1 MIVLAIDPG
10 NEYSAWVLI
19 DTETYRPLKF
29 DKANNLI
36 VLHDIAYELEF
47 DKVVI
52 EKIAS
57 YGMPVGE
64 SVFDTCMWIGRFQQ
78 AIEDYKRKPSQ
89 TVRRYEVKMNICHDA
104 RARDSNIIQA
114 LVDRFAPGQMN
125 RGKGTKK
132 EPGWFYGFRADVW
145 QAYALGVT
153 YIDRYI
159 KMLRSKEHITT

>member
-36 VLHDIAYELEF
+36 VLHDIAYELDF
-47 DKVVI
+47 DSAVI
-52 EKIAS
+52 EKVAS

-64 SVFDTCMWIGRFQQ
+64 SVFDTCIWTGRFEQC
-78 AIEDYKRKPSQ
+78 IEDFRRMPVH
-89 TVRRYEVKMNICHDA
+89 TVKRYEVKMNMCHDS
-104 RARDSNIIQA
+104 RAKDSNIIQA
-114 LVDRFAPGQMN
+114 LCDRFAPGQIN

-132 EPGWFYGFRADVW
+132 EHGWFYGFRADIW

-153 YIDRYI
+153 YIDRMN
-159 KMLRSKEHITT
+159 K

>member
-36 VLHDIAYELEF
+36 VLHDIAYEL
-47 DKVVI
+47 DYDAVVI

-64 SVFDTCMWIGRFQQ
+64 TVFDTCIWIGRFMQT
-78 AIEDYKRKPSQ
+78 IEDYKRKSSH
-89 TVRRYEVKMNICHDA
+89 VCRRYEVKMNICHDA
-104 RARDSNIIQA
+104 RAKDSNIIQA
-114 LVDRFAPGQMN
+114 LCDRFAPGQMN

-153 YIDRYI
+153 YIDRHI
-159 KMLRSKEHITT
+159 NMLRSKEHIG

>member
-10 NEYSAWVLI
+10 NEQSAYCFVDV
-19 DTETYRPLKF
+19 DTFKPIGF
-29 DKANNLI
+29 DKCDNRAA
-36 VLHDIAYELEF
+36 LHDIATLDY
-47 DKVVI
+47 DVAVI

-64 SVFDTCMWIGRFQQ
+64 TVFDTCIWTGRFLQ
-78 AIEDYKRKPSQ
+78 IINERYKRADL
-89 TVRRYEVKMNICHDA
+89 VRRYEVKMNICHDA

-114 LVDRFAPGQMN
+114 LCDRFAPGQMN

-159 KMLRSKEHITT
+159 KMLRSKEHITI

>member
-19 DTETYRPLKF
+19 DTDTYRPLKF
-29 DKANNLI
+29 DKADNRI
-36 VLHDIAYELEF
+36 VLHDVAYELEF

-64 SVFDTCMWIGRFQQ
+64 TVFDTCIWIGRFIQML
-78 AIEDYKRKPSQ
+78 EDLRHKESHA
-89 TVRRYEVKMNICHDA
+89 VRRYEVKNNICHDA
-104 RARDSNIIQA
+104 RAKDSNIIQA

-132 EPGWFYGFRADVW
+132 EPGWFYGFRADIW

-153 YIDRYI
+153 YIDRHI
-159 KMLRSKEHITT
+159 HMLRSKEHI

>member
-10 NEYSAWVLI
+10 NEYSAYCLI
-19 DTETYRPLKF
+19 DSKTYRPLRF
-29 DKANNLI
+29 DKANNLV
-36 VLHDIAYELEF
+36 VLHDISYELEF
-47 DKVVI
+47 DRVVI

-64 SVFDTCMWIGRFQQ
+64 SVFDTCIWTGRFMQ
-78 AIEDYKRKPSQ
+78 AVEDYKRKQSVA
-89 TVRRYEVKMNICHDA
+89 VRRYEVKNNICHDS
-104 RARDSNIIQA
+104 RAKDSNIIQA
-114 LVDRFAPGQMN
+114 LVDRFTPGQMN

-153 YIDRYI
+153 YIDRHI
-159 KMLRSKEHITT
+159 HMLRSKEHI